1 MASHTGFPGKATAWF
16 ITLRS
21 RLPMALAGLWEQWRG
36 PDGDEIESCS
46 IIVTEANDLMRPI
59 HKRMPVILPPGDWH
73 TWLESA
79 AHEARFL
86 QNLLKPY
93 LNEDMTAWKV
103 SATVN
108 NPRHDSAEC
117 VEAV

>member
-59 HKRMPVILPPGDWH
+59 HKRMPVILPPGDWD